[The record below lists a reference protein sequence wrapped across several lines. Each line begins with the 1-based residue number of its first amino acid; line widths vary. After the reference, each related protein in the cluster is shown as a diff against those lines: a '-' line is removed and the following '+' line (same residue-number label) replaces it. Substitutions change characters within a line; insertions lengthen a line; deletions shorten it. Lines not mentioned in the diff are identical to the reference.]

1 MIHGCDQ
8 TATEPAQSCDNCR
21 LLGMFDHRGG
31 TGMRSLGLVLAV
43 SMPAMAAAQQAPSR
57 PAAAAAAAQA
67 SEQDEGAESEEIV
80 VTGSR
85 KLPGAVIGDIPPD
98 QTLGQAEIRSYGVS
112 SISDLLN
119 ELSPQTTSGRGSGG
133 APVVLLNGRRIS
145 SFSEIRDIP
154 TEAIQRVEILPE
166 EVALKY
172 GYRADQKVVNF
183 VLRRRFRAVTA
194 EAADTQATEG
204 GGNTPKGSL
213 DMLNIA
219 RDRRLNLHVE
229 YTSSEPLTESQRD
242 ILQPERTATSALG
255 ADGNVVDQRPFRTLQ
270 SASSTFTANSVYAR
284 NIFGNVGATINGRL
298 ESTDSRSLN
307 GLPVVALDQLGSST
321 QVNRALD
328 DDGVLPLTQRASSI
342 AAHLGT
348 TLNGDIGKWRWNVT
362 GNYDRSDTQTFTETG
377 VDASAFNARI
387 GAGDLTANPLGQLRA
402 SDFGALPGNRAY
414 ATQSTGELDA
424 VANGDLF
431 SLPAGA
437 VSTTIKLGA
446 ETADFKSR
454 SYRTVDLVGVDTRGR
469 VSRDTVNGQV
479 NVDVPLT
486 SRSKDVLPFLGTLSA
501 NFNLAEDHLSDF
513 GTLQTLGYG
522 ANWSPIEG
530 VRVIASVTDTD
541 EAPTAQQLGNPSIST
556 PNVRVFDYVRGETA
570 TVTTIS
576 GGNPGLVAD
585 NNHVKK
591 VGLTLKPWSAKDLSI
606 TANYVESR
614 VDNPIAAFPAAT
626 AAIEAAFPDR
636 FQRDASGNLL
646 QVDRRPINFARS
658 ERSEL
663 RWGINFSAPLKS
675 KIQKELEAY
684 RAGTGPNPF
693 EGLQPPGGFRRPDG
707 AGGDGPRGEGARGG
721 PGGGPGA
728 GGPGGPGAGGPG
740 GGPGGGGRGFGG
752 RGGQAGGRIQFAV
765 YHTWHFTDRVLVAD
779 GGPSLN
785 LLDGDAIGNSGG
797 QARHELEAQAGYT
810 NNGLG
815 ARISAN
821 YATGTRVN
829 GGTLAAPETLNFGG
843 LATANARLFADLG
856 QRLEWV
862 KAHPWLR
869 GMRVSLAVNNVFN
882 TRQRVTD
889 ATGAVPNTYQ
899 PDYLDPLGRTVRL
912 SIRKLFF

>member
-1 MIHGCDQ
+1 
-8 TATEPAQSCDNCR
+8 
-21 LLGMFDHRGG
+21 
-31 TGMRSLGLVLAV
+31 MRTLGLVLAV
-43 SMPAMAAAQQAPSR
+43 SVPAMAAAQQAPST
-57 PAAAAAAAQA
+57 PATAAPAAQA
-67 SEQDEGAESEEIV
+67 AEPDEAAESEDIV

-85 KLPGAVIGDIPPD
+85 KLPGSVIGDIPPD
-98 QTLGQAEIRSYGVS
+98 QSLGQAEIRSYGVS
-112 SISDLLN
+112 SISDLLS

-194 EAADTQATEG
+194 EAVDTVPTEG
-204 GGNTPKGSL
+204 GTNAPNAKL
-213 DMLNIA
+213 DLLTIA
-219 RDRRLNLHVE
+219 RDRRVNLHVE
-229 YTSSEPLTESQRD
+229 YSAASALTEAERD
-242 ILQPERTATSALG
+242 IDATTPTAQSPRG
-255 ADGNVVDQRPFRTLQ
+255 ADNAIVDQRPFRSLQ
-270 SASSTFTANSVYAR
+270 AATSTFTANSVYAR
-284 NIFGNVGATINGRL
+284 NIFGNIGATINGRL

-307 GLPVVALDQLGSST
+307 GLPSATLTLADGST
-321 QVNRALD
+321 VNRALN
-328 DDGVLPLTQRASSI
+328 DDGFLPLAQRVSSI
-342 AAHLGT
+342 AAHFGT
-348 TLNGDIGKWRWNVT
+348 TLNGDIGTWRWNVT
-362 GNYDRSDTQTFTETG
+362 GNYDRSDTQTFTDTG
-377 VDASAFNARI
+377 VDATAFQARLTAGDPTASPFNRLTASDI
-387 GAGDLTANPLGQLRA
+387 GAA
-402 SDFGALPGNRAY
+402 PGNRAY
-414 ATQSTGELDA
+414 ASQSTGGLDA
-424 VANGDLF
+424 VANGNLF
-431 SLPAGA
+431 NLPAGA
-437 VSTTIKLGA
+437 ISTTLKLGA
-446 ETADFKSR
+446 ETADFSSR
-454 SYRTVDLVGVDTRGR
+454 SYSSSLLQDGQTQVGQTERRGA
-469 VSRDTVNGQV
+469 VSRDTLSGQV

-501 NFNLAEDHLSDF
+501 NFNLAQDHLSDF
-513 GTLQTLGYG
+513 GTLTTLGYG

-541 EAPTAQQLGNPSIST
+541 EAPTAQQLGNPSITT
-556 PNVRVFDYVRGETA
+556 PNVRVFDYVRGTTA

-576 GGNPGLVAD
+576 GGNAGLVAD

-591 VGLTLKPWSAKDLSI
+591 VGLTLKPWTAKDLSI

-626 AAIEAAFPDR
+626 AAIESAFPDR
-636 FQRDASGNLL
+636 FVRDGAGTLV

-658 ERSEL
+658 DRSEL

-675 KIQKELEAY
+675 KIQRELEAY

-693 EGLQPPGGFRRPDG
+693 EGMQPPGGFRRPDG
-707 AGGDGPRGEGARGG
+707 AGGDGPRGGPGAGPGGGRDGG
-721 PGGGPGA
+721 PGGG
-728 GGPGGPGAGGPG
+728 G
-740 GGPGGGGRGFGG
+740 GGRGGGGGGRGFGG
-752 RGGQAGGRIQFAV
+752 RGGQAGGRVQFAV
-765 YHTWHFTDRVLVAD
+765 YHTWHFTDRVLVAN

-785 LLDGDAIGNSGG
+785 LLDGDAIGSSGG
-797 QARHELEAQAGYT
+797 QSRHELEAQAGYT

-829 GGTLAAPETLNFGG
+829 GGTIAAPETLNFGG

-869 GMRVSLAVNNVFN
+869 GMRVSLSVDNVFN

-889 ATGAVPNTYQ
+889 ATGATPNTYQ

-912 SIRKLFF
+912 SVRKLFF

>member
-1 MIHGCDQ
+1 
-8 TATEPAQSCDNCR
+8 
-21 LLGMFDHRGG
+21 
-31 TGMRSLGLVLAV
+31 MRTLGLVLAV
-43 SMPAMAAAQQAPSR
+43 SVPAMAAAQQAPST
-57 PAAAAAAAQA
+57 PATAAPAAQA
-67 SEQDEGAESEEIV
+67 AEPDEAAESEDIV

-85 KLPGAVIGDIPPD
+85 KLPGSVIGDIPPD
-98 QTLGQAEIRSYGVS
+98 QSLGQAEIRSYGVS
-112 SISDLLN
+112 SISDLLS

-194 EAADTQATEG
+194 EAVDTVPTEG
-204 GGNTPKGSL
+204 GTNAPNAKL
-213 DMLNIA
+213 DLLTIA
-219 RDRRLNLHVE
+219 RDRRVNLHVE
-229 YTSSEPLTESQRD
+229 YSAASALTEAERD
-242 ILQPERTATSALG
+242 IDATTPTAQSPRG
-255 ADGNVVDQRPFRTLQ
+255 ADNAIVDQRPFRSLQ
-270 SASSTFTANSVYAR
+270 AATSTFTANSVYAR
-284 NIFGNVGATINGRL
+284 NIFGNIGATINGRI

-307 GLPVVALDQLGSST
+307 GLPSATLTLADGST
-321 QVNRALD
+321 VNRALN
-328 DDGVLPLTQRASSI
+328 DDGFLPLAQRVSSI

-348 TLNGDIGKWRWNVT
+348 TLNGDIGTWRWNVT
-362 GNYDRSDTQTFTETG
+362 GNYDRSDTQTFTDTG
-377 VDASAFNARI
+377 VDATAFQARLTAGDPTASPFNRLTASDI
-387 GAGDLTANPLGQLRA
+387 GAA
-402 SDFGALPGNRAY
+402 PGNRAY
-414 ATQSTGELDA
+414 ASQSTGGLDA
-424 VANGDLF
+424 VANGNLF
-431 SLPAGA
+431 NLPAGA
-437 VSTTIKLGA
+437 ISTTLKLGA
-446 ETADFKSR
+446 ETADFSSR
-454 SYRTVDLVGVDTRGR
+454 SYSSSLLQDGQTQVGQTERRGA
-469 VSRDTVNGQV
+469 VSRDTLSSQV

-501 NFNLAEDHLSDF
+501 NFNLAQDHLSDF
-513 GTLQTLGYG
+513 GTLTTLGYG

-541 EAPTAQQLGNPSIST
+541 EAPTAQQLGNPSITT
-556 PNVRVFDYVRGETA
+556 PNVRVFDYVRGTTA

-576 GGNPGLVAD
+576 GGNAGLVAD

-591 VGLTLKPWSAKDLSI
+591 VGVTLKPWSARDLSI

-626 AAIEAAFPDR
+626 AAIESAFPDR
-636 FQRDASGNLL
+636 FVRDGAGTLV

-658 ERSEL
+658 DRSEL

-675 KIQKELEAY
+675 KIQRELEAY

-693 EGLQPPGGFRRPDG
+693 EGMQPPGGFRRPDG
-707 AGGDGPRGEGARGG
+707 AGGDGPRGGPGAGPGGGRDGG
-721 PGGGPGA
+721 PGGG
-728 GGPGGPGAGGPG
+728 G
-740 GGPGGGGRGFGG
+740 GGGRGGGGGGRGFGG
-752 RGGQAGGRIQFAV
+752 RGGQTGGRVQFAV
-765 YHTWHFTDRVLVAD
+765 YHTWHFTDRVLVAN

-785 LLDGDAIGNSGG
+785 LLDGDAIGSSGG
-797 QARHELEAQAGYT
+797 QSRHELEAQAGYT

-829 GGTLAAPETLNFGG
+829 GGTIAAPETLNFGG

-869 GMRVSLAVNNVFN
+869 GMRISLSVDNVFN

-889 ATGAVPNTYQ
+889 ATGATPNTYQ

-912 SIRKLFF
+912 SVRKLFF

>member
-1 MIHGCDQ
+1 
-8 TATEPAQSCDNCR
+8 
-21 LLGMFDHRGG
+21 
-31 TGMRSLGLVLAV
+31 MRTLGLVLAASV
-43 SMPAMAAAQQAPSR
+43 PAMAPAVASAQQAPSAT
-57 PAAAAAAAQA
+57 PSAQTAEQEDAAAESA
-67 SEQDEGAESEEIV
+67 AESDEIV

-85 KLPGAVIGDIPPD
+85 KLPGAVVGDIPPD

-112 SISDLLN
+112 TVSDLLN

-194 EAADTQATEG
+194 EAVDTQATEG
-204 GGNTPKGSL
+204 GGNTPKGTL

-242 ILQPERTATSALG
+242 ILQPDRTATSALG
-255 ADGNVVDQRPFRTLQ
+255 ADGSVVDQRPFRTLQ
-270 SASSTFTANSVYAR
+270 SATSTFTANSVYAR
-284 NIFGNVGATINGRL
+284 NIFGNIGATINGRL

-307 GLPVVALDQLGSST
+307 GLPVVSLNQPGGTSIF
-321 QVNRALD
+321 RALE
-328 DDGVLPLTQRASSI
+328 DDGVLPLTQRTSSI

-348 TLNGDIGKWRWNVT
+348 TLNGDIGTWRWNVT

-387 GAGDLTANPLGQLRA
+387 RAGDPTANPFGRLSA

-424 VANGDLF
+424 VANGNLF

-454 SYRTVDLVGVDTRGR
+454 SYRTVNLLGIDTQGR

-513 GTLQTLGYG
+513 GTLTTLGYG

-541 EAPTAQQLGNPSIST
+541 EAPTAQQLGNPSIAT

-585 NNHVKK
+585 NKHVKK

-606 TANYVESR
+606 TANYVESQ

-636 FQRDASGNLL
+636 FQRDAGGTLL

-675 KIQKELEAY
+675 KIQRELEAY

-693 EGLQPPGGFRRPDG
+693 EGLQPPGGFRRPGGADG
-707 AGGDGPRGEGARGG
+707 ADGAAGGAAGGERPRGDGAR
-721 PGGGPGA
+721 A
-728 GGPGGPGAGGPG
+728 GGGPG
-740 GGPGGGGRGFGG
+740 GGPGGGGGGRGFGGGG

-785 LLDGDAIGNSGG
+785 LLDGDAIGNNGG

-821 YATGTRVN
+821 YATGTRVD
-829 GGTLAAPETLNFGG
+829 GGTIAAPEALNFGG

-869 GMRVSLAVNNVFN
+869 GMRVSLSVDNVFN

>member
-1 MIHGCDQ
+1 
-8 TATEPAQSCDNCR
+8 
-21 LLGMFDHRGG
+21 
-31 TGMRSLGLVLAV
+31 MRSLGLVLAV
-43 SMPAMAAAQQAPSR
+43 SMPAMVAAQQAPSR
-57 PAAAAAAAQA
+57 PAAAPAAQA
-67 SEQDEGAESEEIV
+67 PEQDEGAESEEIV

-112 SISDLLN
+112 TVSDLLN

-242 ILQPERTATSALG
+242 ILQPQRTANSALG
-255 ADGNVVDQRPFRTLQ
+255 ADGAVVDQRPFRTLQ
-270 SASSTFTANSVYAR
+270 SATSTFTANSVYAR
-284 NIFGNVGATINGRL
+284 NIFGNIGATINGRL

-307 GLPVVALDQLGSST
+307 GLPVVALTPFGSTTS
-321 QVNRALD
+321 VNRAIE
-328 DDGVLPLTQRASSI
+328 DDGVLPLTQRTSSI

-348 TLNGDIGKWRWNVT
+348 TLNGDIGTWRWNVT

-377 VDASAFNARI
+377 VDASAFAARI
-387 GAGDLTANPLGQLRA
+387 RAGDPTANPFGRLSA

-414 ATQSTGELDA
+414 ATQSTGEVDA
-424 VANGDLF
+424 VANGNLF
-431 SLPAGA
+431 SLPAGS

-454 SYRTVDLVGVDTRGR
+454 SYRTVNLLGVDTQGR

-541 EAPTAQQLGNPSIST
+541 EAPTAQQLGNPSITT

-591 VGLTLKPWSAKDLSI
+591 VGLTLKPWSGKDLSI

-636 FQRDASGNLL
+636 FQRDAGGALL

-658 ERSEL
+658 DRSEL

-675 KIQKELEAY
+675 KIQRELEAY

-693 EGLQPPGGFRRPDG
+693 EGLQPPGGFRRPGG
-707 AGGDGPRGEGARGG
+707 AGGDGPRGEGARGD
-721 PGGGPGA
+721 GA
-728 GGPGGPGAGGPG
+728 RAGGPGAGGPG
-740 GGPGGGGRGFGG
+740 GGAGGGRGFGG

-785 LLDGDAIGNSGG
+785 LLNGDAIGNSGG

-829 GGTLAAPETLNFGG
+829 GGTIAAPETLNFGG

-869 GMRVSLAVNNVFN
+869 GMRVSLSVDNVFN

>member
-1 MIHGCDQ
+1 
-8 TATEPAQSCDNCR
+8 
-21 LLGMFDHRGG
+21 
-31 TGMRSLGLVLAV
+31 MRSLGLVLAV
-43 SMPAMAAAQQAPSR
+43 SMPAMAAAQQAPSQ
-57 PAAAAAAAQA
+57 PAAAAAAQTP
-67 SEQDEGAESEEIV
+67 EQDEAADAEEIV

-85 KLPGAVIGDIPPD
+85 KLPGSVIGDIPPD

-112 SISDLLN
+112 SISDLLS

-194 EAADTQATEG
+194 EATDRMPTEG
-204 GGNTPKGSL
+204 GSNTPLGEVDL
-213 DMLNIA
+213 LTIA

-229 YTSSEPLTESQRD
+229 YTS
-242 ILQPERTATSALG
+242 TSALTEAERDIDALTATAQSPRG
-255 ADGNVVDQRPFRTLQ
+255 ANNTVVDQRPFRTLEPEN
-270 SASSTFTANSVYAR
+270 STFTANGVYAR
-284 NIFGNVGATINGRL
+284 NIFGNIGATINGRI

-307 GLPVVALDQLGSST
+307 GLPVAALTLADGT
-321 QVNRALD
+321 AVINRALD
-328 DDGVLPLTQRASSI
+328 DDGFLPLAQRTSSI

-348 TLNGDIGKWRWNVT
+348 TLNGDLGTWRWNVT

-377 VDASAFNARI
+377 VDATAFNARL
-387 GAGDLTANPLGQLRA
+387 AVGDPTANP
-402 SDFGALPGNRAY
+402 FGRLTAGDIGAAPGNRAY
-414 ATQSTGELDA
+414 ASQSTGGVDA
-424 VANGDLF
+424 VINGNLF
-431 SLPAGA
+431 NLPAGA
-437 VSTTIKLGA
+437 ISTTIKLGA
-446 ETADFKSR
+446 ETADFSSR
-454 SYRTVDLVGVDTRGR
+454 SFSALREQTGQ

-479 NVDVPLT
+479 NVDLPLT
-486 SRSKDVLPFLGTLSA
+486 SRSKGVLPFLGTLSA

-513 GTLQTLGYG
+513 GTLTTLGYG

-541 EAPTAQQLGNPSIST
+541 EAPTAQQLGNPSIAT
-556 PNVRVFDYVRGETA
+556 PNVRIFDYVTGTTA

-591 VGLTLKPWSAKDLSI
+591 VGLTLKPWTAKDLSI

-614 VDNPIAAFPAAT
+614 VDDPIAAFPSAT
-626 AAIEAAFPDR
+626 AAIEAAFPSR
-636 FQRDASGNLL
+636 FTRDAGGNLL

-693 EGLQPPGGFRRPDG
+693 EGLQPPGGFRRPEG
-707 AGGDGPRGEGARGG
+707 ASGDGPRGQGG
-721 PGGGPGA
+721 PGGG
-728 GGPGGPGAGGPG
+728 GPG
-740 GGPGGGGRGFGG
+740 GGGPGPGGGGGGRGFGG

-779 GGPSLN
+779 GGPRLN

-810 NNGLG
+810 NNGFG

-821 YATGTRVN
+821 YATGTTVN
-829 GGTLAAPETLNFGG
+829 GGTAAAPSTLNFGG
-843 LATANARLFADLG
+843 LATANIRLFADLG

-869 GMRVSLAVNNVFN
+869 GMRVSLSVDNVLN

-889 ATGAVPNTYQ
+889 ATGATPNNYQ
-899 PDYLDPLGRTVRL
+899 PDYLDPFGRAVRI
-912 SIRKLFF
+912 SVRKLFF

>member
-1 MIHGCDQ
+1 
-8 TATEPAQSCDNCR
+8 
-21 LLGMFDHRGG
+21 
-31 TGMRSLGLVLAV
+31 MRKLSLVLAA
-43 SMPAMAAAQQAPSR
+43 SMPAMAVAQQAPSK
-57 PAAAAAAAQA
+57 PAAPVAHPVAQA
-67 SEQDEGAESEEIV
+67 SEQDEAADSEEIV

-85 KLPGAVIGDIPPD
+85 KLPGSVIGDIPPD

-112 SISDLLN
+112 SISDLLT

-183 VLRRRFRAVTA
+183 VLRRRFRAVTV
-194 EAADTQATEG
+194 EATDKVPTEG
-204 GGNTPKGSL
+204 GSNTPQGEL
-213 DMLNIA
+213 DMLTIA
-219 RDRRLNLHVE
+219 RDRRVNLHVE
-229 YTSSEPLTESQRD
+229 YTSTSGLTEA
-242 ILQPERTATSALG
+242 ERTITPTATTAVG
-255 ADGNVVDQRPFRTLQ
+255 ANGAIVDPTPFRSLQ
-270 SASSTFTANSVYAR
+270 AETSTFTANSVYAR
-284 NIFGNVGATINGRL
+284 NIFGNIGATINGRL

-307 GLPVVALDQLGSST
+307 GLPVAALTLADGT
-321 QVNRALD
+321 TVNRALD
-328 DDGVLPLTQRASSI
+328 DDDFLPLAQRTSSI

-348 TLNGDIGKWRWNVT
+348 TLNGDIGTWRWNVT

-377 VDASAFNARI
+377 VDATAFNARLA
-387 GAGDLTANPLGQLRA
+387 AGDPTANPFARLTA
-402 SDFGALPGNRAY
+402 SDIGAAPGNRAY
-414 ATQSTGELDA
+414 ATQSTGGVDA
-424 VANGDLF
+424 VVNGNLF

-446 ETADFKSR
+446 ETADFESR
-454 SYRTVDLVGVDTRGR
+454 SYRTNSLLAGQVAQTGQ

-479 NVDVPLT
+479 NVDLPLT
-486 SRSKDVLPFLGTLSA
+486 SRSKGVLPFLGTLSA

-513 GTLQTLGYG
+513 GTLTTLGYG
-522 ANWSPIEG
+522 ANWSPIDG
-530 VRVIASVTDTD
+530 VRLIASVTDTD
-541 EAPTAQQLGNPSIST
+541 EAPTSQQLGNPSITT
-556 PNVRVFDYVRGETA
+556 PNVRIFDYVRGTTA

-585 NNHVKK
+585 NNHVRKL
-591 VGLTLKPWSAKDLSI
+591 GLTLKPWTAKDLSI
-606 TANYVESR
+606 TANYVDSR
-614 VDNPIAAFPAAT
+614 TDNPIAAFPSAT

-636 FQRDASGNLL
+636 FVRDAGGTLL

-675 KIQKELEAY
+675 RIQKELEAY

-707 AGGDGPRGEGARGG
+707 ASGDGPRGQGG
-721 PGGGPGA
+721 PGGGAAGA
-728 GGPGGPGAGGPG
+728 GGPGAGGPG
-740 GGPGGGGRGFGG
+740 GGGPGGGGRGPGGFGG

-815 ARISAN
+815 ARVSAN

-829 GGTLAAPETLNFGG
+829 GGTVAAPETLNFGG
-843 LATANARLFADLG
+843 LATANLRLFADLG

-862 KAHPWLR
+862 KSHPWLR
-869 GMRVSLAVNNVFN
+869 GMRVSLSVDNVLN

-889 ATGAVPNTYQ
+889 ATGATPNTYQ
-899 PDYLDPLGRTVRL
+899 PDYLNPLGRTVRL

>member
-1 MIHGCDQ
+1 
-8 TATEPAQSCDNCR
+8 
-21 LLGMFDHRGG
+21 
-31 TGMRSLGLVLAV
+31 MRTLGLVLAV
-43 SMPAMAAAQQAPSR
+43 SMPAMAAAQQAPST
-57 PAAAAAAAQA
+57 PATAAPAAQA
-67 SEQDEGAESEEIV
+67 AEPDEAAESEDIV

-85 KLPGAVIGDIPPD
+85 KLPGSVIGDIPPD
-98 QTLGQAEIRSYGVS
+98 QSLGQAEIRSYGVS
-112 SISDLLN
+112 SISDLLS

-194 EAADTQATEG
+194 EAVDTVPTEG
-204 GGNTPKGSL
+204 GTNAPNTKL
-213 DMLNIA
+213 DLLTIA
-219 RDRRLNLHVE
+219 RDRRVNLHVE
-229 YTSSEPLTESQRD
+229 YSAASALTEAERD
-242 ILQPERTATSALG
+242 IDATTPTAQSPRG
-255 ADGNVVDQRPFRTLQ
+255 ADNAIVDQRPFRSLQ
-270 SASSTFTANSVYAR
+270 GATSTFTANSVYAR
-284 NIFGNVGATINGRL
+284 NIFGNIGATINGRL

-307 GLPVVALDQLGSST
+307 GLPSATLTLADGST
-321 QVNRALD
+321 MNRALN
-328 DDGVLPLTQRASSI
+328 DDGFLPLAQRVSSI

-348 TLNGDIGKWRWNVT
+348 TLNGDIGTWRWNVT
-362 GNYDRSDTQTFTETG
+362 GNYDRSDTQTFTDTG
-377 VDASAFNARI
+377 VDATAFQARLTAGDPTASPFNRLTASDI
-387 GAGDLTANPLGQLRA
+387 GAA
-402 SDFGALPGNRAY
+402 PGNRAY
-414 ATQSTGELDA
+414 ASQSTGGLDA
-424 VANGDLF
+424 VANGNLF
-431 SLPAGA
+431 NLPAGA
-437 VSTTIKLGA
+437 ISTTLKLGA
-446 ETADFKSR
+446 ETADFSSR
-454 SYRTVDLVGVDTRGR
+454 SYSSSLLQDGQTQVGQTERRGA
-469 VSRDTVNGQV
+469 VSRDTLSGQV

-501 NFNLAEDHLSDF
+501 NFNLAQDHLSDF
-513 GTLQTLGYG
+513 GTLTTLGYG

-541 EAPTAQQLGNPSIST
+541 EAPTAQQLGNPSITT
-556 PNVRVFDYVRGETA
+556 PNVRVFDYVRGTTA

-576 GGNPGLVAD
+576 GGNAGLVAD

-591 VGLTLKPWSAKDLSI
+591 VGVTLKPWSARDLSI

-626 AAIEAAFPDR
+626 AAIESAFPDR
-636 FQRDASGNLL
+636 FVRDGAGTLV

-658 ERSEL
+658 DRSEL

-675 KIQKELEAY
+675 KIQRELEAY

-693 EGLQPPGGFRRPDG
+693 EGMQPPGGFRRPDG
-707 AGGDGPRGEGARGG
+707 AGGDGPRGGPGAGPGGGRDGG
-721 PGGGPGA
+721 PGGGGR
-728 GGPGGPGAGGPG
+728 G
-740 GGPGGGGRGFGG
+740 GGGGGGRGFGG
-752 RGGQAGGRIQFAV
+752 RGGQAGGRVQFAV
-765 YHTWHFTDRVLVAD
+765 YHTWHFTDRVLVAN

-785 LLDGDAIGNSGG
+785 LLDGDAIGSSGG
-797 QARHELEAQAGYT
+797 QSRHELEAQAGYT

-829 GGTLAAPETLNFGG
+829 GGTIAAPETLNFGG

-869 GMRVSLAVNNVFN
+869 GMRISLSVDNVFN

-889 ATGAVPNTYQ
+889 ATGATPNTYQ

-912 SIRKLFF
+912 SVRKLFF

>member
-1 MIHGCDQ
+1 
-8 TATEPAQSCDNCR
+8 
-21 LLGMFDHRGG
+21 
-31 TGMRSLGLVLAV
+31 MRTLGLVLAASV
-43 SMPAMAAAQQAPSR
+43 PAMAAAQQAPST
-57 PAAAAAAAQA
+57 PATAAPAAQA
-67 SEQDEGAESEEIV
+67 AEPDEAAESEDIV

-85 KLPGAVIGDIPPD
+85 KLPGSVIGDIPPD
-98 QTLGQAEIRSYGVS
+98 QSLGQAEIRSYGVS
-112 SISDLLN
+112 SISDLLS

-194 EAADTQATEG
+194 EAVDTVPTEG
-204 GGNTPKGSL
+204 GTNAPNAKL
-213 DMLNIA
+213 DLLTIA
-219 RDRRLNLHVE
+219 RDRRVNLHVE
-229 YTSSEPLTESQRD
+229 YSAASALTEAERD
-242 ILQPERTATSALG
+242 IDATTPTAQSPRG
-255 ADGNVVDQRPFRTLQ
+255 ADNAIVDQRPFRSLQ
-270 SASSTFTANSVYAR
+270 AATSTFTANSVYAR
-284 NIFGNVGATINGRL
+284 NIFGNIGATINGRI

-307 GLPVVALDQLGSST
+307 GLPSATLTLADGST
-321 QVNRALD
+321 VNRALN
-328 DDGVLPLTQRASSI
+328 DDGFLPLAQRVSSI

-348 TLNGDIGKWRWNVT
+348 TLNGDIGTWRWNVT
-362 GNYDRSDTQTFTETG
+362 GNYDRSDTQTFTDTG
-377 VDASAFNARI
+377 VDATAFQARLTAGDPTASPFNRLTASDI
-387 GAGDLTANPLGQLRA
+387 GAA
-402 SDFGALPGNRAY
+402 PGNRAY
-414 ATQSTGELDA
+414 ASQSTGGLDA
-424 VANGDLF
+424 VANGNLF
-431 SLPAGA
+431 NLPAGA
-437 VSTTIKLGA
+437 ISTTLKLGA
-446 ETADFKSR
+446 ETADFSSR
-454 SYRTVDLVGVDTRGR
+454 SYSSSLLQDGQTQVGQTERRGA
-469 VSRDTVNGQV
+469 VSRDTLSGQV

-501 NFNLAEDHLSDF
+501 NFNLAQDHLSDF
-513 GTLQTLGYG
+513 GTLTTLGYG

-541 EAPTAQQLGNPSIST
+541 EAPTAQQLGNPSITT
-556 PNVRVFDYVRGETA
+556 PNVRVFDYVRGTTA

-576 GGNPGLVAD
+576 GGNAGLVAD

-591 VGLTLKPWSAKDLSI
+591 VGVTLKPWSARDLSI

-626 AAIEAAFPDR
+626 AAIESAFPDR
-636 FQRDASGNLL
+636 FVRDGAGTLV

-658 ERSEL
+658 DRSEL

-675 KIQKELEAY
+675 KIQRELEAY

-693 EGLQPPGGFRRPDG
+693 EGMQPPGGFRRPDG
-707 AGGDGPRGEGARGG
+707 AGGDGPRGGRDGG
-721 PGGGPGA
+721 PGGG
-728 GGPGGPGAGGPG
+728 GGRGG
-740 GGPGGGGRGFGG
+740 GGGGRGFGG
-752 RGGQAGGRIQFAV
+752 RGGQAGGRVQFAV
-765 YHTWHFTDRVLVAD
+765 YHTWHFTDRVLVAN

-785 LLDGDAIGNSGG
+785 LLDGDAIGSSGG
-797 QARHELEAQAGYT
+797 QSRHELEAQAGYT

-829 GGTLAAPETLNFGG
+829 GGTIAAPETLNFGG

-869 GMRVSLAVNNVFN
+869 GMRISLSVDNVFN

-889 ATGAVPNTYQ
+889 ATGATPNNYQ

-912 SIRKLFF
+912 SVRKLFF

>member
-1 MIHGCDQ
+1 
-8 TATEPAQSCDNCR
+8 
-21 LLGMFDHRGG
+21 
-31 TGMRSLGLVLAV
+31 MRTLGLVLAV
-43 SMPAMAAAQQAPSR
+43 SAPAMAAAQQAPSA
-57 PAAAAAAAQA
+57 PASPAPAAQA
-67 SEQDEGAESEEIV
+67 AEEDEAADAEEIV

-85 KLPGAVIGDIPPD
+85 KLPGSVIGDIPPD
-98 QTLGQAEIRSYGVS
+98 QSLGQAEIRSYGVS
-112 SISDLLN
+112 SISDLLS

-194 EAADTQATEG
+194 EATDKMPTEG
-204 GGNTPKGSL
+204 GSNTPQGEL
-213 DMLNIA
+213 DLLNIA
-219 RDRRLNLHVE
+219 RDRRVNLHVE
-229 YTSSEPLTESQRD
+229 YTS
-242 ILQPERTATSALG
+242 TSALTEAERDITPPASTAVG
-255 ADGNVVDQRPFRTLQ
+255 ANGGIVDATPFRSLQ
-270 SASSTFTANSVYAR
+270 AATSTFTANSVYAR
-284 NIFGNVGATINGRL
+284 NIFGNIGATINGRI

-307 GLPVVALDQLGSST
+307 GLPVAALTLADGT
-321 QVNRALD
+321 VVNRAFD
-328 DDGVLPLTQRASSI
+328 DEGFLPLAQRVSSI

-348 TLNGDIGKWRWNVT
+348 TLNGDIGTWRWNVT
-362 GNYDRSDTQTFTETG
+362 GNYDRSDTQTFTDTG
-377 VDASAFNARI
+377 VDATAFQTRLTAGDPTASPFNRLTASDI
-387 GAGDLTANPLGQLRA
+387 GAA
-402 SDFGALPGNRAY
+402 PGNRAY
-414 ATQSTGELDA
+414 ASQSTGGVDA
-424 VANGDLF
+424 VANGNLF
-431 SLPAGA
+431 DLPAGS
-437 VSTTIKLGA
+437 VSTTLKLGA
-446 ETADFKSR
+446 ETADFSSR
-454 SYRTVDLVGVDTRGR
+454 SYRTDDLLGGQVAQRGM
-469 VSRDTVNGQV
+469 VSRDTVNGQI
-479 NVDVPLT
+479 NVDVPIS

-513 GTLQTLGYG
+513 GTLTTLGYG
-522 ANWSPIEG
+522 ANWSPIDG

-541 EAPTAQQLGNPSIST
+541 EAPTAQQLGNPSITT
-556 PNVRVFDYVRGETA
+556 PNVRIFDYVRGTTA

-576 GGNPGLVAD
+576 GGNPGLIAD

-591 VGLTLKPWSAKDLSI
+591 VGLTLKPWTAKDLSI

-614 VDNPIAAFPAAT
+614 VENPIAAFPSAT

-636 FQRDASGNLL
+636 FIRDDAGNLL
-646 QVDRRPINFARS
+646 QVDRRPINYARS

-675 KIQKELEAY
+675 KIQRELEAY

-693 EGLQPPGGFRRPDG
+693 EGMQPPGGFRRPEGANG
-707 AGGDGPRGEGARGG
+707 AGRGAGPDGGQRGG
-721 PGGGPGA
+721 GGR
-728 GGPGGPGAGGPG
+728 
-740 GGPGGGGRGFGG
+740 GGGRGFGG
-752 RGGQAGGRIQFAV
+752 RGGQAGGRVQFAV
-765 YHTWHFTDRVLVAD
+765 YHTWHFTDRVLVAN

-785 LLDGDAIGNSGG
+785 LLDGDAIGSSGG
-797 QARHELEAQAGYT
+797 QSRHELEAQAGYT

-829 GGTLAAPETLNFGG
+829 GGTAAAPETLNFGG
-843 LATANARLFADLG
+843 LATANLRLFADLG

-862 KAHPWLR
+862 KARPWLR
-869 GMRVSLAVNNVFN
+869 GMRISLSVENVLN

-889 ATGAVPNTYQ
+889 ATGATPNNYQ

>member
-1 MIHGCDQ
+1 
-8 TATEPAQSCDNCR
+8 
-21 LLGMFDHRGG
+21 
-31 TGMRSLGLVLAV
+31 MRTLGLVLAASV
-43 SMPAMAAAQQAPSR
+43 PAMAAAQQAPST
-57 PAAAAAAAQA
+57 PAATVPVAQA
-67 SEQDEGAESEEIV
+67 AEPDEAAESEDIV

-85 KLPGAVIGDIPPD
+85 KLPGSVIGDIPPD
-98 QTLGQAEIRSYGVS
+98 QSLGQAEIRSYGVS

-194 EAADTQATEG
+194 EAVDTVPTEG
-204 GGNTPKGSL
+204 GTNAPNAKL
-213 DMLNIA
+213 DLLTIA
-219 RDRRLNLHVE
+219 RDRRVNLHVE
-229 YTSSEPLTESQRD
+229 YSAASALTEAERD
-242 ILQPERTATSALG
+242 IDATTPTAQSPRG
-255 ADGNVVDQRPFRTLQ
+255 ADNAIVDQRPFRSLQ
-270 SASSTFTANSVYAR
+270 GATSTFTANSVYAH
-284 NIFGNVGATINGRL
+284 NIFGNIGATINGRL

-307 GLPVVALDQLGSST
+307 GLPSATLTLADGST
-321 QVNRALD
+321 VNRALN
-328 DDGVLPLTQRASSI
+328 DDGFLPLAQRVSSI

-348 TLNGDIGKWRWNVT
+348 TLNGDIGTWRWNVT
-362 GNYDRSDTQTFTETG
+362 GNYDRSDTQTFTDTG
-377 VDASAFNARI
+377 VDATAFQARLTAGDPTASPFNRLTASDI
-387 GAGDLTANPLGQLRA
+387 GAA
-402 SDFGALPGNRAY
+402 PGNRAY
-414 ATQSTGELDA
+414 ASQSTGGLDA
-424 VANGDLF
+424 VANGNLF
-431 SLPAGA
+431 NLPAGA
-437 VSTTIKLGA
+437 ISTTLKLGA
-446 ETADFKSR
+446 ETADFSSR
-454 SYRTVDLVGVDTRGR
+454 SYSSSLLQDGQTQVGQTERRGA
-469 VSRDTVNGQV
+469 VSRDTLSGQV

-501 NFNLAEDHLSDF
+501 NFNLAQDHLSDF
-513 GTLQTLGYG
+513 GTLTTLGYG

-541 EAPTAQQLGNPSIST
+541 EAPTAQQLGNPSITT
-556 PNVRVFDYVRGETA
+556 PNVRVFDYVRGTTA

-576 GGNPGLVAD
+576 GGNAGLVAD

-591 VGLTLKPWSAKDLSI
+591 VGVTLKPWSARDLSI

-626 AAIEAAFPDR
+626 AAIESAFPDR
-636 FQRDASGNLL
+636 FVRDGAGTLV

-658 ERSEL
+658 DRSEL

-675 KIQKELEAY
+675 KIQRELEAY

-693 EGLQPPGGFRRPDG
+693 EGMQPPGGFRRPDG
-707 AGGDGPRGEGARGG
+707 AGGDGPRGGPGAGPGGGRDGG
-721 PGGGPGA
+721 PGGG
-728 GGPGGPGAGGPG
+728 GGRGG
-740 GGPGGGGRGFGG
+740 GGGGRGFGG

-765 YHTWHFTDRVLVAD
+765 YHTWHFTDRVLVAN

-785 LLDGDAIGNSGG
+785 LLDGDAIGSSGG
-797 QARHELEAQAGYT
+797 QSRHELEAQAGYT

-829 GGTLAAPETLNFGG
+829 GGTIAAPETLNFGG

-869 GMRVSLAVNNVFN
+869 GMRVSLSVDNVFN

-889 ATGAVPNTYQ
+889 ATGATPNTYQ

-912 SIRKLFF
+912 SVRKLFF

>member
-1 MIHGCDQ
+1 
-8 TATEPAQSCDNCR
+8 
-21 LLGMFDHRGG
+21 
-31 TGMRSLGLVLAV
+31 MRTLGLVLAV
-43 SMPAMAAAQQAPSR
+43 SAPAMAAAQQAPSA
-57 PAAAAAAAQA
+57 PASPAPAAQA
-67 SEQDEGAESEEIV
+67 AEEDEAADAEEIV

-85 KLPGAVIGDIPPD
+85 KLPGSVIGDIPPD
-98 QTLGQAEIRSYGVS
+98 QSLGQAEIRSYGVS

-194 EAADTQATEG
+194 EATDKMPTEG
-204 GGNTPKGSL
+204 GSNTPQGEL
-213 DMLNIA
+213 DLLNIA
-219 RDRRLNLHVE
+219 RDRRVNLHVE
-229 YTSSEPLTESQRD
+229 YTS
-242 ILQPERTATSALG
+242 TSALTEAERDITPPASTAVG
-255 ADGNVVDQRPFRTLQ
+255 ANGEVVDATPFRSLQ
-270 SASSTFTANSVYAR
+270 AATSTFTANSVYAR
-284 NIFGNVGATINGRL
+284 NIFGNIGATINGRI

-307 GLPVVALDQLGSST
+307 GLPVAALTLADGT
-321 QVNRALD
+321 VVNRAFD
-328 DDGVLPLTQRASSI
+328 DEGFLPLAQRVSSI

-348 TLNGDIGKWRWNVT
+348 TLNGDIGTWRWNVT
-362 GNYDRSDTQTFTETG
+362 GNYDRSDTQTFTDTG
-377 VDASAFNARI
+377 VDATAFQARLTAGDPTASPFNRLTASDI
-387 GAGDLTANPLGQLRA
+387 GAA
-402 SDFGALPGNRAY
+402 PGNRAY
-414 ATQSTGELDA
+414 ASQSTGGVDA
-424 VANGDLF
+424 VANGNLF
-431 SLPAGA
+431 DLPAGS
-437 VSTTIKLGA
+437 VSTTLKLGA
-446 ETADFKSR
+446 ETADFSSR
-454 SYRTVDLVGVDTRGR
+454 SYRTDDLLGGQVAQRGM
-469 VSRDTVNGQV
+469 VSRDTVNGQI
-479 NVDVPLT
+479 NVDVPIS

-513 GTLQTLGYG
+513 GTLTTLGYG
-522 ANWSPIEG
+522 ANWSPIDG

-541 EAPTAQQLGNPSIST
+541 EAPTAQQLGNPSITT
-556 PNVRVFDYVRGETA
+556 PNVRIFDYVRGTTA

-576 GGNPGLVAD
+576 GGNPGLIAD

-591 VGLTLKPWSAKDLSI
+591 VGLTLKPWTAKDLSI

-614 VDNPIAAFPAAT
+614 VENPIAAFPSAT

-636 FQRDASGNLL
+636 FIRDDAGNLL
-646 QVDRRPINFARS
+646 QVDRRPINYARS

-675 KIQKELEAY
+675 KIQRELEAY

-693 EGLQPPGGFRRPDG
+693 EGMQPPGGFRRPEG
-707 AGGDGPRGEGARGG
+707 AGRGAGPE
-721 PGGGPGA
+721 GGPGA
-728 GGPGGPGAGGPG
+728 GGPRG
-740 GGPGGGGRGFGG
+740 GGGRGGGRGFGG
-752 RGGQAGGRIQFAV
+752 RGGQAGGRVQFAV
-765 YHTWHFTDRVLVAD
+765 YHTWHFTDRVLVAN

-785 LLDGDAIGNSGG
+785 LLDGDAIGSSGG
-797 QARHELEAQAGYT
+797 QSRHELEAQAGYT

-829 GGTLAAPETLNFGG
+829 GGTAAAPETLNFGG
-843 LATANARLFADLG
+843 LATANLRLFADLG

-862 KAHPWLR
+862 KARPWLR
-869 GMRVSLAVNNVFN
+869 GMRISLSVENVLN

-889 ATGAVPNTYQ
+889 ATGATPNNYV

>member
-1 MIHGCDQ
+1 
-8 TATEPAQSCDNCR
+8 
-21 LLGMFDHRGG
+21 
-31 TGMRSLGLVLAV
+31 MRTLGLVLAV
-43 SMPAMAAAQQAPSR
+43 SAPAMAAAQQAPSA
-57 PAAAAAAAQA
+57 PASPAPAAQA
-67 SEQDEGAESEEIV
+67 AEEDEAADAEEIV

-85 KLPGAVIGDIPPD
+85 KLPGSVIGDIPPD
-98 QTLGQAEIRSYGVS
+98 QSLGQAEIRSYGVS
-112 SISDLLN
+112 SISDLLS

-194 EAADTQATEG
+194 EATDKMPTEG
-204 GGNTPKGSL
+204 GSNTPQGEL
-213 DMLNIA
+213 DLLNIA
-219 RDRRLNLHVE
+219 RDRRVNLHVE
-229 YTSSEPLTESQRD
+229 YTS
-242 ILQPERTATSALG
+242 TSALTEAERDITPPASTAVG
-255 ADGNVVDQRPFRTLQ
+255 ANGGIVDATPFRSLQ
-270 SASSTFTANSVYAR
+270 AATSTFTANSVYAR
-284 NIFGNVGATINGRL
+284 NIFGNIGATINGRI

-307 GLPVVALDQLGSST
+307 GLPVAALTLADGT
-321 QVNRALD
+321 VVNRAFD
-328 DDGVLPLTQRASSI
+328 DEGFLPLAQRVSSI

-348 TLNGDIGKWRWNVT
+348 TLNGDIGTWRWNVT
-362 GNYDRSDTQTFTETG
+362 GNYDRSDTQTFTGTG
-377 VDASAFNARI
+377 VDATAFQTRLTAGDPTASPFNRLTASDI
-387 GAGDLTANPLGQLRA
+387 GAA
-402 SDFGALPGNRAY
+402 PGNRAY
-414 ATQSTGELDA
+414 ASQSTGGVDA
-424 VANGDLF
+424 VANGNLF
-431 SLPAGA
+431 DLPAGA
-437 VSTTIKLGA
+437 VSTTLKLGA
-446 ETADFKSR
+446 ETADFSSR
-454 SYRTVDLVGVDTRGR
+454 SYRTDDLLGGQVAQRGM
-469 VSRDTVNGQV
+469 VSRDTVNGQI
-479 NVDVPLT
+479 NVDVPIS

-513 GTLQTLGYG
+513 GTLTTLGYG
-522 ANWSPIEG
+522 ANWSPIDG

-541 EAPTAQQLGNPSIST
+541 EAPTAQQLGNPSITT
-556 PNVRVFDYVRGETA
+556 PNVRIFDYVRGTTA

-576 GGNPGLVAD
+576 GGNPGLIAD

-591 VGLTLKPWSAKDLSI
+591 VGLTLKPWTAKDLSI

-614 VDNPIAAFPAAT
+614 VENPIAAFPSAT

-636 FQRDASGNLL
+636 FIRDDAGNLL
-646 QVDRRPINFARS
+646 QVDRRPINYARS

-675 KIQKELEAY
+675 KIQRELEAY

-693 EGLQPPGGFRRPDG
+693 EGMQPPGGFRRPEGANGTGRG
-707 AGGDGPRGEGARGG
+707 AGPDGGPRG
-721 PGGGPGA
+721 GGGR
-728 GGPGGPGAGGPG
+728 
-740 GGPGGGGRGFGG
+740 GGGRGFGG
-752 RGGQAGGRIQFAV
+752 RGGQAGGRVQFAV
-765 YHTWHFTDRVLVAD
+765 YHTWHFTDRVLVAN

-785 LLDGDAIGNSGG
+785 LLDGDAIGSSGG
-797 QARHELEAQAGYT
+797 QSRHELEAQAGYT

-829 GGTLAAPETLNFGG
+829 GGTAAAPETLNFGG
-843 LATANARLFADLG
+843 LATANLRLFADLG

-862 KAHPWLR
+862 KARPWLR
-869 GMRVSLAVNNVFN
+869 GMRISLSVENVLN

-889 ATGAVPNTYQ
+889 ATGATPNNYQ

>member
-1 MIHGCDQ
+1 
-8 TATEPAQSCDNCR
+8 
-21 LLGMFDHRGG
+21 
-31 TGMRSLGLVLAV
+31 MRTLGLVLAV
-43 SMPAMAAAQQAPSR
+43 SVPAMAAAQQAPST
-57 PAAAAAAAQA
+57 PATAAPAAQA
-67 SEQDEGAESEEIV
+67 AEPDEAAESEDIV

-85 KLPGAVIGDIPPD
+85 KLPGSVIGDIPPD
-98 QTLGQAEIRSYGVS
+98 QSLGQAEIRSYGVS
-112 SISDLLN
+112 SISDLLS

-172 GYRADQKVVNF
+172 GYRADPKVVNF

-194 EAADTQATEG
+194 EAVDTVPTEG
-204 GGNTPKGSL
+204 GTNAPNAKL
-213 DMLNIA
+213 DLLTIA
-219 RDRRLNLHVE
+219 RDRRVNLHVE
-229 YTSSEPLTESQRD
+229 YSAASALTEAERD
-242 ILQPERTATSALG
+242 IDATTPTAQSPRG
-255 ADGNVVDQRPFRTLQ
+255 ADNAIVDQRPFRSLQ
-270 SASSTFTANSVYAR
+270 GATSTFTANSVYAR
-284 NIFGNVGATINGRL
+284 NIFGNIGATINGRL

-307 GLPVVALDQLGSST
+307 GLPSATLTLADGST
-321 QVNRALD
+321 MNRALN
-328 DDGVLPLTQRASSI
+328 DDGFLPLAQRVSSI

-348 TLNGDIGKWRWNVT
+348 TLNGDIGTWRWNVT
-362 GNYDRSDTQTFTETG
+362 GNYDRSDTQTFTDTG
-377 VDASAFNARI
+377 VDATAFQARLTAGDPTASPFNRLTASDI
-387 GAGDLTANPLGQLRA
+387 GAA
-402 SDFGALPGNRAY
+402 PGNRAY
-414 ATQSTGELDA
+414 ASQSTGGLDA
-424 VANGDLF
+424 VANGNLF
-431 SLPAGA
+431 NLPAGA
-437 VSTTIKLGA
+437 ISTTLKLGA
-446 ETADFKSR
+446 ETADFSSR
-454 SYRTVDLVGVDTRGR
+454 SYSSSLLQDGQTQVGQTERRGA
-469 VSRDTVNGQV
+469 VSRDTLSGQV

-501 NFNLAEDHLSDF
+501 NFNLAQDHLSDF
-513 GTLQTLGYG
+513 GTLTTLGYG

-541 EAPTAQQLGNPSIST
+541 EAPTAQQLGNPSITT
-556 PNVRVFDYVRGETA
+556 PNVRVFDYVRGTTA

-576 GGNPGLVAD
+576 GGNAGLVAD

-591 VGLTLKPWSAKDLSI
+591 VGVTLKPWSARDLSI

-626 AAIEAAFPDR
+626 AAIESAFPDR
-636 FQRDASGNLL
+636 FVRDGAGTLV

-658 ERSEL
+658 DRSEL

-675 KIQKELEAY
+675 KIQRELEAY

-693 EGLQPPGGFRRPDG
+693 EGMQPPGGFRRPDG
-707 AGGDGPRGEGARGG
+707 AGGDGPRGGPGAGPGGGRDGG
-721 PGGGPGA
+721 PGGG
-728 GGPGGPGAGGPG
+728 G
-740 GGPGGGGRGFGG
+740 GGRGGGGGGRGFGG
-752 RGGQAGGRIQFAV
+752 RGGQAGGRVQFAV
-765 YHTWHFTDRVLVAD
+765 YHTWHFTDRVLVAN

-785 LLDGDAIGNSGG
+785 LLDGDAIGSSGG
-797 QARHELEAQAGYT
+797 QSRHELEAQAGYT

-829 GGTLAAPETLNFGG
+829 GGTIAAPETLNFGG

-869 GMRVSLAVNNVFN
+869 GMRISLSVDNVFN

-889 ATGAVPNTYQ
+889 ATGATPNTYQ

-912 SIRKLFF
+912 SVRKLFF

>member
-1 MIHGCDQ
+1 
-8 TATEPAQSCDNCR
+8 
-21 LLGMFDHRGG
+21 
-31 TGMRSLGLVLAV
+31 MRKLGLVLAV
-43 SMPAMAAAQQAPSR
+43 SMPAMATAQTVPST
-57 PAAAAAAAQA
+57 PAAAPAAQA
-67 SEQDEGAESEEIV
+67 SEQEEAGESEDIV

-85 KLPGAVIGDIPPD
+85 KLPGSVIGDIPPD

-145 SFSEIRDIP
+145 SFAEIRDIP

-194 EAADTQATEG
+194 EAVDTMPTEG
-204 GGNTPKGSL
+204 GSNTPDGKL

-219 RDRRLNLHVE
+219 RDRRVNLHAE
-229 YTSSEPLTESQRD
+229 YTSTSGLTESERD
-242 ILQPERTATSALG
+242 ITPTATTAVGQSGALI
-255 ADGNVVDQRPFRTLQ
+255 DPTPYRSLQ
-270 SASSTFTANSVYAR
+270 AETSTFTANSVYAR
-284 NIFGNVGATINGRL
+284 NIFGNIGATINGRL

-307 GLPVVALDQLGSST
+307 GLPVAALTLADGTTVS
-321 QVNRALD
+321 RALD
-328 DDGVLPLTQRASSI
+328 DDGFLPLAQRTSSI

-362 GNYDRSDTQTFTETG
+362 GNYDRSDTQTFTDSG
-377 VDASAFNARI
+377 VDATAFNARLA
-387 GAGDLTANPLGQLRA
+387 AGDPTANPFARLTAG
-402 SDFGALPGNRAY
+402 DIGALPGNRAY
-414 ATQSTGELDA
+414 ASQSTGGVDA
-424 VANGDLF
+424 VVNGNLF
-431 SLPAGA
+431 KLPAGD

-446 ETADFKSR
+446 ETADFDSR
-454 SYRTVDLVGVDTRGR
+454 SYRYDSSQALLVVGRGQI
-469 VSRDTVNGQV
+469 SRDTVNGQV
-479 NVDVPLT
+479 NVDLPLT

-513 GTLQTLGYG
+513 GTLTTLGYG

-541 EAPTAQQLGNPSIST
+541 EAPTAQQLGNPSITT
-556 PNVRVFDYVRGETA
+556 PNVRIFDYVTGTTA

-576 GGNPGLVAD
+576 GGNAGLVAD

-591 VGLTLKPWSAKDLSI
+591 VGLTLKPWTAKDLSI

-614 VDNPIAAFPAAT
+614 VDNPIAAFPSAT

-636 FQRDASGNLL
+636 FTRDAAGTLV

-675 KIQKELEAY
+675 KVQKELEAY

-693 EGLQPPGGFRRPDG
+693 EGLQPPGGFRRPEGADG
-707 AGGDGPRGEGARGG
+707 APGQGGA
-721 PGGGPGA
+721 PGGGGT
-728 GGPGGPGAGGPG
+728 GGGPG
-740 GGPGGGGRGFGG
+740 GGPGGPGGGGGGRGPGGFGG
-752 RGGQAGGRIQFAV
+752 RGGQAGGRIQFAF
-765 YHTWHFTDRVLVAD
+765 YHTWHFTDRVLVAE

-785 LLDGDAIGNSGG
+785 LLNGDAIGNSGG

-815 ARISAN
+815 ARVSAN

-843 LATANARLFADLG
+843 LATANLRLFADLG
-856 QRLEWV
+856 QRLEWLKV
-862 KAHPWLR
+862 HPWLR
-869 GMRVSLAVNNVFN
+869 GMRVSLSVDNVLN

-889 ATGAVPNTYQ
+889 ATGATPNTYQ

>member
-1 MIHGCDQ
+1 
-8 TATEPAQSCDNCR
+8 
-21 LLGMFDHRGG
+21 
-31 TGMRSLGLVLAV
+31 MRKLGLVLAV
-43 SMPAMAAAQQAPSR
+43 SMPAMAAAQQAPAST
-57 PAAAAAAAQA
+57 ATQAAQA
-67 SEQDEGAESEEIV
+67 SEQEEPAESEDIV

-85 KLPGAVIGDIPPD
+85 KLPGSVVGDIPPD

-112 SISDLLN
+112 SISDLLT

-194 EAADTQATEG
+194 EATDKMPTEG
-204 GGNTPKGSL
+204 GSNTPQGEL

-229 YTSSEPLTESQRD
+229 YTSTSGLTEAERD
-242 ILQPERTATSALG
+242 ITPTATTAVG
-255 ADGNVVDQRPFRTLQ
+255 ANGTAIDPTPFRSLQ
-270 SASSTFTANSVYAR
+270 AATSTFTANSVYAR

-307 GLPVVALDQLGSST
+307 GLPVAALTLADGT
-321 QVNRALD
+321 VVNRALD
-328 DDGVLPLTQRASSI
+328 DDGFLPLAQRTSSI

-348 TLNGDIGKWRWNVT
+348 TLNGDVGTWRWNVT

-377 VDASAFNARI
+377 IDATAFNARLAAGDPTASPFNRLTASDI
-387 GAGDLTANPLGQLRA
+387 GAA
-402 SDFGALPGNRAY
+402 PGNRAY
-414 ATQSTGELDA
+414 ASQSTGGVDA
-424 VANGDLF
+424 VVNGSLF
-431 SLPAGA
+431 NLPAGA
-437 VSTTIKLGA
+437 ISTTIKLGA
-446 ETADFKSR
+446 ETADFNSR
-454 SYRTVDLVGVDTRGR
+454 SYRAGLDQTGQ
-469 VSRDTVNGQV
+469 VSRDTVNGQL
-479 NVDVPLT
+479 NVDLPLT

-501 NFNLAEDHLSDF
+501 NFNIAEDHLSDF
-513 GTLQTLGYG
+513 GTLTTLGYG

-541 EAPTAQQLGNPSIST
+541 EAPTAQQLGNPSITT
-556 PNVRVFDYVRGETA
+556 PNVRIFDYVRGTTA

-576 GGNPGLVAD
+576 GGNAGLVAD

-591 VGLTLKPWSAKDLSI
+591 VGLTLKPWTAKDLSI
-606 TANYVESR
+606 TANYVESQ
-614 VDNPIAAFPAAT
+614 VDNPIAAFPSAT

-636 FQRDASGNLL
+636 FVRDAGGNLL
-646 QVDRRPINFARS
+646 QVDRRPINFASS

-675 KIQKELEAY
+675 KVQKELEAY

-693 EGLQPPGGFRRPDG
+693 EGLRPPGGFRPPEG
-707 AGGDGPRGEGARGG
+707 AGGDGARGG
-721 PGGGPGA
+721 PGGG
-728 GGPGGPGAGGPG
+728 GPGG
-740 GGPGGGGRGFGG
+740 GGPGGGGPGGGGGRGPGGFGG
-752 RGGQAGGRIQFAV
+752 RGGQAGGRVQFAV
-765 YHTWHFTDRVLVAD
+765 YHTWHFTDRVLVAN

-785 LLDGDAIGNSGG
+785 LLKGDAIGSSGG
-797 QARHELEAQAGYT
+797 QSRHELEAQAGYT
-810 NNGLG
+810 NNGIG
-815 ARISAN
+815 ARVSAK

-869 GMRVSLAVNNVFN
+869 GMRVSLSVDNVLN

-889 ATGAVPNTYQ
+889 ATGATPNNYQ

>member
-1 MIHGCDQ
+1 
-8 TATEPAQSCDNCR
+8 
-21 LLGMFDHRGG
+21 
-31 TGMRSLGLVLAV
+31 MRTLGLVLAASV
-43 SMPAMAAAQQAPSR
+43 PAMAAAQQAPST
-57 PAAAAAAAQA
+57 PATAAPAAQA
-67 SEQDEGAESEEIV
+67 AEPDEAAESEDIV

-85 KLPGAVIGDIPPD
+85 KLPGSVIGDIPPD
-98 QTLGQAEIRSYGVS
+98 QSLGQAEIRSYGVS

-194 EAADTQATEG
+194 EAVDTVPTEG
-204 GGNTPKGSL
+204 GTNAPNAKL
-213 DMLNIA
+213 DLLTIA
-219 RDRRLNLHVE
+219 RDRRVNLHVE
-229 YTSSEPLTESQRD
+229 YSAASALTEAERD
-242 ILQPERTATSALG
+242 IDATTPTAQSPRG
-255 ADGNVVDQRPFRTLQ
+255 ADNAIVDQRPFRSLQ
-270 SASSTFTANSVYAR
+270 GATSTFTANSVYAR
-284 NIFGNVGATINGRL
+284 NIFGTIGATINGRI

-307 GLPVVALDQLGSST
+307 GLPSATLTLADGST
-321 QVNRALD
+321 VNRALN
-328 DDGVLPLTQRASSI
+328 DDGFLPLAQRVSSI

-348 TLNGDIGKWRWNVT
+348 TLNGDIGTWRWNVT
-362 GNYDRSDTQTFTETG
+362 GNYDRSDTQTFTDTG
-377 VDASAFNARI
+377 VDATAFQARLTAGDPTASPFNRLTASDI
-387 GAGDLTANPLGQLRA
+387 GAA
-402 SDFGALPGNRAY
+402 PGNRAY
-414 ATQSTGELDA
+414 ASQSTGGLDA
-424 VANGDLF
+424 VANGNLF
-431 SLPAGA
+431 NLPAGA
-437 VSTTIKLGA
+437 ISTTLKLGA
-446 ETADFKSR
+446 ETADFSSR
-454 SYRTVDLVGVDTRGR
+454 SYSSSLLQDGQTQVGQTERRGA
-469 VSRDTVNGQV
+469 VSRDTLSGQV

-501 NFNLAEDHLSDF
+501 NFNLAQDHLSDF
-513 GTLQTLGYG
+513 GTLTTLGYG

-541 EAPTAQQLGNPSIST
+541 EAPTAQQLGNPSITT
-556 PNVRVFDYVRGETA
+556 PNVRVFDYVRGTTA

-576 GGNPGLVAD
+576 GGNAGLVAD

-591 VGLTLKPWSAKDLSI
+591 VGVTLKPWSARDLSI

-626 AAIEAAFPDR
+626 AAIESAFPDR
-636 FQRDASGNLL
+636 FVRDGAGTLV

-658 ERSEL
+658 DRSEL

-675 KIQKELEAY
+675 KIQRELEAY

-693 EGLQPPGGFRRPDG
+693 EGMQPPGGFRRPDG
-707 AGGDGPRGEGARGG
+707 AGGDGPRGGRDGG
-721 PGGGPGA
+721 PGGG
-728 GGPGGPGAGGPG
+728 GGRGG
-740 GGPGGGGRGFGG
+740 GGGGRGFGG
-752 RGGQAGGRIQFAV
+752 RGGQAGGRVQFAV
-765 YHTWHFTDRVLVAD
+765 YHTWHFTDRVLVAN

-785 LLDGDAIGNSGG
+785 LLDGDAIGSSGG
-797 QARHELEAQAGYT
+797 QSRHELEAQAGYT

-829 GGTLAAPETLNFGG
+829 GGTIAAPETLNFGG

-869 GMRVSLAVNNVFN
+869 GMRISLSVDNVFN

-889 ATGAVPNTYQ
+889 ATGATPNTYQ

-912 SIRKLFF
+912 SVRKLFF

>member
-1 MIHGCDQ
+1 
-8 TATEPAQSCDNCR
+8 
-21 LLGMFDHRGG
+21 
-31 TGMRSLGLVLAV
+31 MRTLGLVLAV
-43 SMPAMAAAQQAPSR
+43 SAPAMAVAQQAPSQQAPTT
-57 PAAAAAAAQA
+57 PASTAAAQA
-67 SEQDEGAESEEIV
+67 AEEDEAGESEEIV

-85 KLPGAVIGDIPPD
+85 KLPGSVVGDIPPD

-112 SISDLLN
+112 SISDLLS

-194 EAADTQATEG
+194 EATDKMPTEG
-204 GGNTPKGSL
+204 GSNTPQGEL
-213 DMLNIA
+213 DLLTIA
-219 RDRRLNLHVE
+219 RDRRVNLHVE
-229 YTSSEPLTESQRD
+229 YTS
-242 ILQPERTATSALG
+242 TSALTEAERDIVPTASTAVG
-255 ADGNVVDQRPFRTLQ
+255 ANGAIVDPTPFRSLQ
-270 SASSTFTANSVYAR
+270 AATSTFTANSVYAR
-284 NIFGNVGATINGRL
+284 NIFGNIGATINGRL

-307 GLPVVALDQLGSST
+307 GLPVAALTLADGSV
-321 QVNRALD
+321 VNRALD
-328 DDGVLPLTQRASSI
+328 DDGFLPLTQRTSSI

-348 TLNGDIGKWRWNVT
+348 TLNGDIGTWRWNVT
-362 GNYDRSDTQTFTETG
+362 GNYDRSDTQTFTDTG
-377 VDASAFNARI
+377 VDATAFQTRLTAGDPTASPFNRLTASDI
-387 GAGDLTANPLGQLRA
+387 GAA
-402 SDFGALPGNRAY
+402 PGNRAY
-414 ATQSTGELDA
+414 ASQSTGGVDA
-424 VANGDLF
+424 VANGTVF
-431 SLPAGA
+431 NLPAGA
-437 VSTTIKLGA
+437 VSTTLKLGA
-446 ETADFKSR
+446 ETADFSSR
-454 SYRTVDLVGVDTRGR
+454 SSRTNDLLVGQVTQRGM

-479 NVDVPLT
+479 NVDVPIA

-501 NFNLAEDHLSDF
+501 NFNLAQDHLSDF
-513 GTLQTLGYG
+513 GTLTTLGYG

-541 EAPTAQQLGNPSIST
+541 QAPTAQQLGNPSITT
-556 PNVRVFDYVRGETA
+556 PNVRIFDYVRGTTA

-591 VGLTLKPWSAKDLSI
+591 VGLTLKPWTAKTLSI

-614 VDNPIAAFPAAT
+614 IDNPIAAFPSAT

-636 FQRDASGNLL
+636 FLRDGAGNLL
-646 QVDRRPINFARS
+646 QVDRRPINYARS

-675 KIQKELEAY
+675 KIQRELEAY

-693 EGLQPPGGFRRPDG
+693 EGMQRPGGVRRPEG
-707 AGGDGPRGEGARGG
+707 AGRGAG

-728 GGPGGPGAGGPG
+728 GGPRAGGSR
-740 GGPGGGGRGFGG
+740 GGGRGFGG
-752 RGGQAGGRIQFAV
+752 RGGQAGGRVQFAV
-765 YHTWHFTDRVLVAD
+765 YHTWHFTDRVLVAN

-785 LLDGDAIGNSGG
+785 LLDGDAIGSSGG
-797 QARHELEAQAGYT
+797 QSRHELEAQAGYT

-829 GGTLAAPETLNFGG
+829 GGTIAAPQTLNFGG
-843 LATANARLFADLG
+843 LATANLRLFADLG

-869 GMRVSLAVNNVFN
+869 GMRVSLSVDNVLN

-889 ATGAVPNTYQ
+889 ATGATPNNYQ

>member
-1 MIHGCDQ
+1 
-8 TATEPAQSCDNCR
+8 
-21 LLGMFDHRGG
+21 
-31 TGMRSLGLVLAV
+31 MRTLGLVLAV
-43 SMPAMAAAQQAPSR
+43 SAPAMAAAQQAPST
-57 PAAAAAAAQA
+57 PASTAAAQA
-67 SEQDEGAESEEIV
+67 TEEDEAGESEEIV

-85 KLPGAVIGDIPPD
+85 KLPGSVIGDIPPD
-98 QTLGQAEIRSYGVS
+98 QSLGQTEIRSYGVS
-112 SISDLLN
+112 SISDLLS

-194 EAADTQATEG
+194 EATDKMPTEG
-204 GGNTPKGSL
+204 GSNTPQGEL
-213 DMLNIA
+213 DLLNIA
-219 RDRRLNLHVE
+219 RDRRVNLHVE
-229 YTSSEPLTESQRD
+229 YTS
-242 ILQPERTATSALG
+242 TSALTEAERDITPPASTAVG
-255 ADGNVVDQRPFRTLQ
+255 ANGAIVDATPFRSLQ
-270 SASSTFTANSVYAR
+270 AATSTFTANSVYAR
-284 NIFGNVGATINGRL
+284 NIFGNIGATINGRI

-307 GLPVVALDQLGSST
+307 GLPVAALTLADGT
-321 QVNRALD
+321 VVNRAFND
-328 DDGVLPLTQRASSI
+328 EGFLPLAQRVSSI

-348 TLNGDIGKWRWNVT
+348 TLNGDIGTWRWNVT
-362 GNYDRSDTQTFTETG
+362 GNYDRSDTQTFTDTG
-377 VDASAFNARI
+377 VDATAFQTRLTAGDPTASPFNRLTASDI
-387 GAGDLTANPLGQLRA
+387 GAA
-402 SDFGALPGNRAY
+402 PGSRAY
-414 ATQSTGELDA
+414 ASQSTGGVDA
-424 VANGDLF
+424 VANGTVF
-431 SLPAGA
+431 NLPAGA
-437 VSTTIKLGA
+437 VSTTLKLGA
-446 ETADFKSR
+446 ETADFSSR
-454 SYRTVDLVGVDTRGR
+454 SSRTNDLLVGQVTQRGM

-501 NFNLAEDHLSDF
+501 NFNLAQDHLSDF
-513 GTLQTLGYG
+513 GTLTTLGYG

-541 EAPTAQQLGNPSIST
+541 QAPTAQQLGNPSITT
-556 PNVRVFDYVRGETA
+556 PNVRIFDYVRGTTA

-576 GGNPGLVAD
+576 GGNPGLIAD

-591 VGLTLKPWSAKDLSI
+591 VGLTLKPWTAKDLSI

-614 VDNPIAAFPAAT
+614 VENPIAAFPSAT

-636 FQRDASGNLL
+636 FIRDDAGNLL
-646 QVDRRPINFARS
+646 QVDRRPINYARS

-675 KIQKELEAY
+675 KIQRELEAY

-693 EGLQPPGGFRRPDG
+693 EGMQPPGGLRRPEG
-707 AGGDGPRGEGARGG
+707 AGGAGPGVGRGAGPDGGPRG
-721 PGGGPGA
+721 GGGR
-728 GGPGGPGAGGPG
+728 
-740 GGPGGGGRGFGG
+740 GGGRGFGG
-752 RGGQAGGRIQFAV
+752 RGGQAGGRVQFAV
-765 YHTWHFTDRVLVAD
+765 YHTWHFTDRVLVAN

-785 LLDGDAIGNSGG
+785 LLDGDAIGSSGG
-797 QARHELEAQAGYT
+797 QSRHELEAQAGYT

-829 GGTLAAPETLNFGG
+829 GGTVAAPETLNFGG
-843 LATANARLFADLG
+843 LATANLRLFADLG

-869 GMRVSLAVNNVFN
+869 GMRVSFSVENVLN

-889 ATGAVPNTYQ
+889 ATGATPNNYQ

>member
-1 MIHGCDQ
+1 
-8 TATEPAQSCDNCR
+8 
-21 LLGMFDHRGG
+21 
-31 TGMRSLGLVLAV
+31 MRTLGLVLAV
-43 SMPAMAAAQQAPSR
+43 SVPAMAAAQQAPST
-57 PAAAAAAAQA
+57 PATAAPAAQA
-67 SEQDEGAESEEIV
+67 AEPDEAAESEDIV

-85 KLPGAVIGDIPPD
+85 KLPGSVIGDIPPD
-98 QTLGQAEIRSYGVS
+98 QSLGQAEIRSYGVS
-112 SISDLLN
+112 SISDLLS

-194 EAADTQATEG
+194 EAVDTVPTEG
-204 GGNTPKGSL
+204 GTNAPNAKL
-213 DMLNIA
+213 DLLTIA
-219 RDRRLNLHVE
+219 RDRRVNLHVE
-229 YTSSEPLTESQRD
+229 YSAASALTEAERD
-242 ILQPERTATSALG
+242 IDATTPTAQSPRG
-255 ADGNVVDQRPFRTLQ
+255 ADNAIVDQRPFRSLQ
-270 SASSTFTANSVYAR
+270 GTTSTFTANSVYAR
-284 NIFGNVGATINGRL
+284 NIFGNIGATINGRI

-307 GLPVVALDQLGSST
+307 GLPSATLTLADGST
-321 QVNRALD
+321 VNRALN
-328 DDGVLPLTQRASSI
+328 DDGFLPLAQRVSSI

-348 TLNGDIGKWRWNVT
+348 TLNGDIGTWRWNVT
-362 GNYDRSDTQTFTETG
+362 GNYDRSDTQTFTDTG
-377 VDASAFNARI
+377 VDATAFQARLTAGDPTASPFNRLTASDI
-387 GAGDLTANPLGQLRA
+387 GAA
-402 SDFGALPGNRAY
+402 PGNRAY
-414 ATQSTGELDA
+414 ASQSTGGLDA
-424 VANGDLF
+424 VANGNLF
-431 SLPAGA
+431 NLPAGA
-437 VSTTIKLGA
+437 ISTTLKLGA
-446 ETADFKSR
+446 ETADFSSR
-454 SYRTVDLVGVDTRGR
+454 SYSSSLLQDGQTQVGQTERRGA
-469 VSRDTVNGQV
+469 VSRDTLSGQV

-501 NFNLAEDHLSDF
+501 NFNLAQDHLSDF
-513 GTLQTLGYG
+513 GTLTTLGYG

-541 EAPTAQQLGNPSIST
+541 EAPTAQQLGNPSITT
-556 PNVRVFDYVRGETA
+556 PNVRVFDYVRGTTA

-576 GGNPGLVAD
+576 GGNAGLVAD

-591 VGLTLKPWSAKDLSI
+591 VGVTLKPWTSRDLSI

-626 AAIEAAFPDR
+626 AAIESAFPDR
-636 FQRDASGNLL
+636 FVRDGAGTLV

-658 ERSEL
+658 DRSEL

-675 KIQKELEAY
+675 KIQRELEAY

-693 EGLQPPGGFRRPDG
+693 EGMQPPGGFRRPDG
-707 AGGDGPRGEGARGG
+707 AGGDGPRGGRDGG
-721 PGGGPGA
+721 PGGG
-728 GGPGGPGAGGPG
+728 G
-740 GGPGGGGRGFGG
+740 GGGGRGGGGGGRGFGG
-752 RGGQAGGRIQFAV
+752 RGGQAGGRVQFAV
-765 YHTWHFTDRVLVAD
+765 YHTWHFTDRVLVAN

-785 LLDGDAIGNSGG
+785 LLDGDAIGSSGG
-797 QARHELEAQAGYT
+797 QSRHELEAQAGYT

-829 GGTLAAPETLNFGG
+829 GGTIAAPETLNFGG

-869 GMRVSLAVNNVFN
+869 GMRISLSVDNVFN

-889 ATGAVPNTYQ
+889 ATGATPNNYQ

-912 SIRKLFF
+912 SVRKLFF

>member
-1 MIHGCDQ
+1 
-8 TATEPAQSCDNCR
+8 
-21 LLGMFDHRGG
+21 
-31 TGMRSLGLVLAV
+31 MRTLGLVLAASV
-43 SMPAMAAAQQAPSR
+43 PAMAPAVASAQQAPSAT
-57 PAAAAAAAQA
+57 PSAQTAEQEDAAAESA
-67 SEQDEGAESEEIV
+67 AESDEIV

-85 KLPGAVIGDIPPD
+85 KLPGAVVGDIPPD

-112 SISDLLN
+112 TVSDLLN

-194 EAADTQATEG
+194 EAVDTQATEG

-229 YTSSEPLTESQRD
+229 YTSSEPLTEAQRD
-242 ILQPERTATSALG
+242 ILQPERTTTSALG
-255 ADGNVVDQRPFRTLQ
+255 ADGTVVDQRPFRTLQ
-270 SASSTFTANSVYAR
+270 SATSTFTANSVYAR
-284 NIFGNVGATINGRL
+284 NIFGTIGATINGRL

-307 GLPVVALDQLGSST
+307 GLPVVVLDQPGGTSI
-321 QVNRALD
+321 NRALD
-328 DDGVLPLTQRASSI
+328 GDGVLPLTQRTASI

-348 TLNGDIGKWRWNVT
+348 TLNGDIGTWRWNVT

-387 GAGDLTANPLGQLRA
+387 RAGDPTANPLGQLRA

-424 VANGDLF
+424 VANGTLF

-446 ETADFKSR
+446 ETADFDSR
-454 SYRTVDLVGVDTRGR
+454 SYRTVNFAGVDTRGQ

-486 SRSKDVLPFLGTLSA
+486 SRTKDVLPFLGTLSA

-541 EAPTAQQLGNPSIST
+541 EAPTAQQLGNPSIAT

-585 NNHVKK
+585 NKHVKK

-606 TANYVESR
+606 TANYVESQ

-636 FQRDASGNLL
+636 FQRDAGGTLL

-675 KIQKELEAY
+675 KIQRELEAY

-693 EGLQPPGGFRRPDG
+693 EGLQPPGGFRRPGGADG
-707 AGGDGPRGEGARGG
+707 ADGAAGGAAGGERPRGDGAR
-721 PGGGPGA
+721 A
-728 GGPGGPGAGGPG
+728 GGGPG
-740 GGPGGGGRGFGG
+740 GGPGGGGGGRGFGGGG

-785 LLDGDAIGNSGG
+785 LLDGDAIGNNGG

-821 YATGTRVN
+821 YATGTRVD
-829 GGTLAAPETLNFGG
+829 GGTIAAPEALNFGG

-869 GMRVSLAVNNVFN
+869 GMRVSLSVDNVFN

>member
-1 MIHGCDQ
+1 
-8 TATEPAQSCDNCR
+8 
-21 LLGMFDHRGG
+21 
-31 TGMRSLGLVLAV
+31 MRKLGLVLAV
-43 SMPAMAAAQQAPSR
+43 SMPAMVAATAGAQQAPSS
-57 PAAAAAAAQA
+57 PATPAAQA
-67 SEQDEGAESEEIV
+67 AQDEAADAEEIV

-85 KLPGAVIGDIPPD
+85 KLPGSVVGDIPPD

-112 SISDLLN
+112 SISDLLS

-183 VLRRRFRAVTA
+183 VLRRRFRAATV
-194 EAADTQATEG
+194 EATDKMPTEG
-204 GGNTPKGSL
+204 GSNTPQGEL
-213 DMLNIA
+213 DLLTIA
-219 RDRRLNLHVE
+219 RDRRVNLHVE
-229 YTSSEPLTESQRD
+229 YTSTSALTEAQRD
-242 ILQPERTATSALG
+242 IDATTPTAQSPRG
-255 ADGNVVDQRPFRTLQ
+255 ADNAIVDQRPFRTLQ
-270 SASSTFTANSVYAR
+270 GDTSTFTANSVYAR
-284 NIFGNVGATINGRL
+284 NIFGNIGATINGRL

-307 GLPVVALDQLGSST
+307 GLPVAALTLADGT
-321 QVNRALD
+321 VVNRALD
-328 DDGVLPLTQRASSI
+328 DDGFLPLTQRTSSI

-348 TLNGDIGKWRWNVT
+348 TLNGDLGTWRWNVT

-377 VDASAFNARI
+377 VDPTAFNARLKAGDPTASPFNRLTASDI
-387 GAGDLTANPLGQLRA
+387 GAA
-402 SDFGALPGNRAY
+402 PGNRAY
-414 ATQSTGELDA
+414 ASQSTGGVDA
-424 VANGDLF
+424 VVNGNLF
-431 SLPAGA
+431 TLPAGA

-446 ETADFKSR
+446 ETADFNSR
-454 SYRTVDLVGVDTRGR
+454 SYRTVSLVSRETQGQ
-469 VSRDTVNGQV
+469 VSRDTFNGQV
-479 NVDVPLT
+479 NVDLPLT

-513 GTLQTLGYG
+513 GTLTTLGYG
-522 ANWSPIEG
+522 ANWSPIDG

-541 EAPTAQQLGNPSIST
+541 EAPTAQQLGNPSITT
-556 PNVRVFDYVRGETA
+556 PNVRIFDYVRGTTA

-576 GGNPGLVAD
+576 GGNAGLVAD
-585 NNHVKK
+585 NNHVRKL
-591 VGLTLKPWSAKDLSI
+591 GLTLKPWTAKDLSI
-606 TANYVESR
+606 TANYVDSR
-614 VDNPIAAFPAAT
+614 TDNPIAAFPSAT

-636 FQRDASGNLL
+636 FVRDAAGNLL

-658 ERSEL
+658 DRSEL

-675 KIQKELEAY
+675 KVQKELEAY

-693 EGLQPPGGFRRPDG
+693 AGLQPPGGFRRPDG
-707 AGGDGPRGEGARGG
+707 AGGDGPRGQGG
-721 PGGGPGA
+721 PRGAPGGGGPGA
-728 GGPGGPGAGGPG
+728 GGPGAGGA
-740 GGPGGGGRGFGG
+740 GGGGRGPGGFGG

-821 YATGTRVN
+821 YATGTTVN
-829 GGTLAAPETLNFGG
+829 GGTAAAPETLNFGG
-843 LATANARLFADLG
+843 LATANLRLFADLG

-869 GMRVSLAVNNVFN
+869 GMRVSLSVDNLLN

-889 ATGAVPNTYQ
+889 ATGETPNNYQ
-899 PDYLDPLGRTVRL
+899 PDYLNPFGRTVRL
-912 SIRKLFF
+912 SVRKLFF

>member
-1 MIHGCDQ
+1 
-8 TATEPAQSCDNCR
+8 
-21 LLGMFDHRGG
+21 
-31 TGMRSLGLVLAV
+31 MRKLGLVLAV
-43 SMPAMAAAQQAPSR
+43 SMPAMVAATAGAQQAPSS
-57 PAAAAAAAQA
+57 PATPAAQA
-67 SEQDEGAESEEIV
+67 AQDEAADAEEIV

-85 KLPGAVIGDIPPD
+85 KLPGSVVGDIPPD

-112 SISDLLN
+112 SISDLLS

-183 VLRRRFRAVTA
+183 VLRRRFRAATV
-194 EAADTQATEG
+194 EATDKMPTEG
-204 GGNTPKGSL
+204 GSNTPQGEL
-213 DMLNIA
+213 DLLTIA
-219 RDRRLNLHVE
+219 RDRRVNLHVE
-229 YTSSEPLTESQRD
+229 YTSTSALTEAQRD
-242 ILQPERTATSALG
+242 IDATTPTAQSPRG
-255 ADGNVVDQRPFRTLQ
+255 ADNAIVDQRPFRTLQ
-270 SASSTFTANSVYAR
+270 GDTSTFTANSVYAR
-284 NIFGNVGATINGRL
+284 NIFGNIGATINGRL

-307 GLPVVALDQLGSST
+307 GLPVAALTLADGT
-321 QVNRALD
+321 VVNRALD
-328 DDGVLPLTQRASSI
+328 DDGFLPLTQRTSSI

-348 TLNGDIGKWRWNVT
+348 TLNGDLGTWRWNVT

-377 VDASAFNARI
+377 VDPTAFNARLKAGDPTASPFNRLTASDI
-387 GAGDLTANPLGQLRA
+387 GAA
-402 SDFGALPGNRAY
+402 PGNRAY
-414 ATQSTGELDA
+414 ASQSTGGVDA
-424 VANGDLF
+424 VVNGNLF
-431 SLPAGA
+431 TLPAGA

-446 ETADFKSR
+446 ETADFNSR
-454 SYRTVDLVGVDTRGR
+454 SYRTVSLVSRETQGQ
-469 VSRDTVNGQV
+469 VSRDTFNGQV
-479 NVDVPLT
+479 NVDLPLT

-513 GTLQTLGYG
+513 GTLTTLGYG
-522 ANWSPIEG
+522 ANWSPIDG

-541 EAPTAQQLGNPSIST
+541 EAPTAQQLGNPSITT
-556 PNVRVFDYVRGETA
+556 PNVRIFDYVRGTTA

-576 GGNPGLVAD
+576 GGNAGLVAD
-585 NNHVKK
+585 NNHVRKL
-591 VGLTLKPWSAKDLSI
+591 GLTLKPWTAKDLSI
-606 TANYVESR
+606 TANYVDSR
-614 VDNPIAAFPAAT
+614 TDNPIAAFPSAT

-636 FQRDASGNLL
+636 FVRDAAGNLL

-658 ERSEL
+658 DRSEL

-675 KIQKELEAY
+675 KVQKELEAY

-693 EGLQPPGGFRRPDG
+693 AGLQPPGGFRRPDG
-707 AGGDGPRGEGARGG
+707 AGGDGPRGQGG
-721 PGGGPGA
+721 PRGAPGGGGPGA
-728 GGPGGPGAGGPG
+728 GGPGAGGA
-740 GGPGGGGRGFGG
+740 GGGGRGPGGFGG

-810 NNGLG
+810 NNGIG

-821 YATGTRVN
+821 YATGTTVN
-829 GGTLAAPETLNFGG
+829 GGTAAAPETLNFGG
-843 LATANARLFADLG
+843 LATANLRLFADLG

-869 GMRVSLAVNNVFN
+869 GMRVSLSVDNLLN

-889 ATGAVPNTYQ
+889 ATGETPNNYQ
-899 PDYLDPLGRTVRL
+899 PDYLNPFGRTVRL
-912 SIRKLFF
+912 SVRKLFF

>member
-1 MIHGCDQ
+1 
-8 TATEPAQSCDNCR
+8 
-21 LLGMFDHRGG
+21 
-31 TGMRSLGLVLAV
+31 MRKLGLVLAV
-43 SMPAMAAAQQAPSR
+43 SLPAMAAAQQAPSR
-57 PAAAAAAAQA
+57 PATAPAAQA
-67 SEQDEGAESEEIV
+67 AEQDEGAESEEIV

-194 EAADTQATEG
+194 EAVDKMPTEG
-204 GGNTPKGSL
+204 GSTSPNGKL
-213 DMLNIA
+213 DLLSIA
-219 RDRRLNLHVE
+219 RDRRVNLHAE
-229 YTSSEPLTESQRD
+229 YSSTSALTEAERD
-242 ILQPERTATSALG
+242 ITAPAPTATSAVG
-255 ADGNVVDQRPFRTLQ
+255 ADNAIVDQRPFRTLQ
-270 SASSTFTANSVYAR
+270 SASSTFTVNSVYAR

-298 ESTDSRSLN
+298 ESTDSRSRN
-307 GLPVVALDQLGSST
+307 GLPVATLDLGGAT
-321 QVNRALD
+321 PLYRALN
-328 DDGVLPLTQRASSI
+328 DDGFLPLTQRTSSI

-348 TLNGDIGKWRWNVT
+348 TLNGDVGTWRWNVT
-362 GNYDRSDTQTFTETG
+362 GNYDLSDTQTFTENG
-377 VDASAFNARI
+377 VDASAFQARLR
-387 GAGDLTANPLGQLRA
+387 AGDPTANPFARLTTG
-402 SDFGALPGNRAY
+402 DIGAAAGNRAY
-414 ATQSTGELDA
+414 ATQNTGEINA
-424 VANGDLF
+424 VANGNLF

-437 VSTTIKLGA
+437 VSTTIKFGGQ
-446 ETADFKSR
+446 TADFDSR
-454 SYRTVDLVGVDTRGR
+454 SYRAGLTQRGQ

-479 NVDVPLT
+479 NVDLPLT
-486 SRSKDVLPFLGTLSA
+486 SRSRDVLPFLGTLSA
-501 NFNLAEDHLSDF
+501 NFNLAADHLSDF
-513 GTLQTLGYG
+513 GTLTTLGYG

-541 EAPTAQQLGNPSIST
+541 EAPTAQQLGNPSITT
-556 PNVRVFDYVRGETA
+556 PNVRIFDYVRGTTA

-576 GGNPGLVAD
+576 GGNPGLVSD

-614 VDNPIAAFPAAT
+614 VDNPIAAFPSAT

-636 FQRDASGNLL
+636 FTRDAARNLL

-658 ERSEL
+658 DRSEL

-693 EGLQPPGGFRRPDG
+693 EGLRPPGGGRRAEG
-707 AGGDGPRGEGARGG
+707 VGGGTPRGGGRGG
-721 PGGGPGA
+721 GGQGGGGPG
-728 GGPGGPGAGGPG
+728 G

-752 RGGQAGGRIQFAV
+752 RGGQAGGRLQFAV
-765 YHTWHFTDRVLVAD
+765 YHTWHFTDRVLVAN

-785 LLDGDAIGNSGG
+785 LLNGDAIGNSGG
-797 QARHELEAQAGYT
+797 QSRHELEAQAGYT

-829 GGTLAAPETLNFGG
+829 GGTAAAPETLNFGG

-869 GMRVSLAVNNVFN
+869 GMRVSLSVDNVFN

-889 ATGAVPNTYQ
+889 ATGATPNTYQ